1 MACRVACSYVLCPW
15 SVPPSVS
22 CYQPAG
28 FRYSA
33 SSRMPMLFGGS
44 RSSILLLHLRL
55 FDLPQVP
62 RFSFCCFSIENIT
75 QRNKILPGI
84 EFEKS
89 LFSSDA
95 ARRGGS
101 APRVKLLDN
110 CHPLGRVRVS
120 SKQDAL
126 YTWNGLHQP
135 NSIHRPHV
143 WLCRKV
149 LPQLRCCMYP
159 RVCRSWSVELASLAG
174 AVPFVLGFGSERRRS
189 NL

>member
-44 RSSILLLHLRL
+44 WSSILLLHLRL

-75 QRNKILPGI
+75 QRNEILPGI

-101 APRVKLLDN
+101 APRVRLLDN

-120 SKQDAL
+120 SKQDTL
-126 YTWNGLHQP
+126 YTGNGFHQP
-135 NSIHRPHV
+135 NLDTSVSRVVVP
-143 WLCRKV
+143 KGTPATEV
-149 LPQLRCCMYP
+149 LYVSPRLQTMVCGFSFARGCC
-159 RVCRSWSVELASLAG
+159 SLHTG
-174 AVPFVLGFGSERRRS
+174 IWV
-189 NL
+189 